1 MKYINILKYI
11 SQGEKFMKKITAIIM
26 MVLFVTIGGVYATWT
41 YSETAMG
48 TASRD
53 AINIALTT
61 ANNKGGSVGSY
72 EFSNAVEVAIDD
84 DQTDN
89 TVHKAVLTCTGS
101 ITLTF
106 TPSATAGGDIK
117 ELGIAMKITPSI
129 NTATWKDAEGVDT
142 KIISIASGKT
152 SFLSPVLTEGNES
165 VDAKTTAET
174 NDLGVF
180 AKTTDGKFTWTLD
193 SSDILSILVLF
204 EGKDL
209 ILDSS
214 AAHAAFGNAL
224 AGHKI
229 ITFSVEQVV

>member
-1 MKYINILKYI
+1 
-11 SQGEKFMKKITAIIM
+11 MKKITAIIM

-72 EFSNAVEVAIDD
+72 AFSNAVEVAIDD
-84 DQTDN
+84 DQNDD

-106 TPSATAGGDIK
+106 TPSETAGGDIK
-117 ELGIAMKITPSI
+117 DFGIAMKITPSF
-129 NTATWKDAEGVDT
+129 TSPTWKDANGEDT
-142 KIISIASGKT
+142 KIISIASDKT
-152 SFLSPVLTEGNES
+152 SFLSPVLTTGTS
-165 VDAKTTAET
+165 VDAKDTAET

-193 SSDILSILVLF
+193 ANDILSILVLF

-214 AAHAAFGNAL
+214 AAHAAFGQAL

-229 ITFSVEQVV
+229 ISFSVEQVVD